1 MTSTNIT
8 ATTICKPMKGQQLLS
23 VSHSEVK
30 RHAAVKLAH
39 LGGIVL
45 RLQHNRA
52 ARLAICKARYI
63 GHGCH
68 VSNEVRLV
76 LAGGNK
82 SVVHILL
89 VKQQPLWHLPHTCSK
104 DNVID
109 DTSGKQKLMQKPK
122 FVLAGSHPHR

>member
-1 MTSTNIT
+1 M
-8 ATTICKPMKGQQLLS
+8 
-23 VSHSEVK
+23 
-30 RHAAVKLAH
+30 KLAH
-39 LGGIVL
+39 LRGIVL
-45 RLQHNRA
+45 SLQHNRA

-76 LAGGNK
+76 LAGSNK

-104 DNVID
+104 DNSLD
-109 DTSGKQKLMQKPK
+109 DTSGKQEVMQKLK
-122 FVLAGSHPHR
+122 FGACW